1 MVLRIGHHP
10 NNLHLR
16 LASLWPGAFASFK
29 PEFVSYVEGRET
41 AKRLQAGELDIGGT
55 GSTPPILAAASGLSV
70 VYAGASAPR
79 PTNGAIFVAKTS
91 SIETIADLKG
101 KPIALVDG
109 SFLTYLLA
117 KRLEEAGLTLNDVE
131 RRDIA
136 PVPSREALQDGTVAA
151 WIAMAPHL
159 EQSLV
164 SGEFRV
170 LAHCGDLIPNRSTF
184 WTIKD
189 RGLSAE
195 MLNAF
200 AGELQHLG
208 QQISADPEKA
218 SALLSADGNEAER
231 RAWTRI
237 VSERNWEVI
246 TADTRLLREQ
256 QAEADTL
263 FAHGDLAAKLTIE
276 TNTADTNNGKEI

>member
-41 AKRLQAGELDIGGT
+41 ADRLRNGEFDIGGT

-70 VYAGASAPR
+70 AYAGASAPR
-79 PTNGAIFVAKTS
+79 PANGAILVSKTS
-91 SIETIADLKG
+91 GFESVADLQG
-101 KPIALVDG
+101 RPVALVDG
-109 SFLTYLLA
+109 SFLTYFLA
-117 KRLEEAGLTLNDVE
+117 KRLEEVGLKLTDVE
-131 RRDIA
+131 RKDIA
-136 PVPSREALQDGTVAA
+136 PLPSREALQNGTVAA

-170 LAHCGDLIPNRSTF
+170 LAHCGDLIPNRSIF
-184 WTIKD
+184 WTIRD
-189 RGLSAE
+189 RGLSSE
-195 MLNAF
+195 TLNEF
-200 AGELQHLG
+200 ASALQQIG
-208 QQISADPEKA
+208 QEISADPEKA
-218 SALLSADGNEAER
+218 AALLSVDGDEAER

-237 VSERNWEVI
+237 VSERNWQSIAVDE
-246 TADTRLLREQ
+246 RLLREQ

-263 FAHGDLAAKLTIE
+263 FAHGDLGTKLTI
-276 TNTADTNNGKEI
+276 DTNNGKEI

>member
-1 MVLRIGHHP
+1 MAFRIGHHP

-16 LASLWPGAFASFK
+16 LAALWPGALASFK
-29 PEFVSYVEGRET
+29 PEFVSYLEGRET
-41 AKRLQAGELDIGGT
+41 ADRLRNGEFDIGGT

-70 VYAGASAPR
+70 AYAAASAPR
-79 PTNGAIFVAKTS
+79 PANGAVLVSKTS
-91 SIETIADLKG
+91 RIENIADLKD

-109 SFLTYLLA
+109 SFLTYFLA
-117 KRLEEAGLTLNDVE
+117 KRLEEDGLRLTDVQ
-131 RRDIA
+131 RKDIA
-136 PVPSREALQDGTVAA
+136 PLQSREALQDGTVAA

-159 EQSLV
+159 EQSLA

-170 LAHCGDLIPNRSTF
+170 LAHCGDLIPNRSVF

-195 MLNAF
+195 TLEDF
-200 AGELQHLG
+200 AGELQRLG
-208 QQISADPEKA
+208 QDITADPEKA
-218 SALLSADGNEAER
+218 SALLSINGDDTER

-237 VSERNWEVI
+237 VSERNWQAI
-246 TADTRLLREQ
+246 AADTSLLREQ

-263 FAHGDLAAKLTIE
+263 FAHGDLGIRLTI
-276 TNTADTNNGKEI
+276 DTNNGKEI

>member
-1 MVLRIGHHP
+1 MAFRIGHHP

-41 AKRLQAGELDIGGT
+41 ADRLRNGEFDIGGT

-70 VYAGASAPR
+70 AYAAASAPR
-79 PTNGAIFVAKTS
+79 PANGAILVSKTS
-91 SIETIADLKG
+91 GIDTIADLKA

-109 SFLTYLLA
+109 SFLTYFLA
-117 KRLEEAGLTLNDVE
+117 KRLEEAGLRLTDVE
-131 RRDIA
+131 RKDIS
-136 PVPSREALQDGTVAA
+136 PLQSREALQDGTVTA

-159 EQSLV
+159 EQSLA

-170 LAHCGDLIPNRSTF
+170 LAHCGDLIPNRSVF

-195 MLNAF
+195 TLKDF
-200 AGELQHLG
+200 AGELQRLG
-208 QQISADPEKA
+208 QDITADPEKA
-218 SALLSADGNEAER
+218 SALLSVNGDDTER

-237 VSERNWEVI
+237 VSERNWQAI
-246 TADTRLLREQ
+246 AADTSLLREQ

-263 FAHGDLAAKLTIE
+263 LAHGDLGIRLTI
-276 TNTADTNNGKEI
+276 DTKNGKEI

>member
-1 MVLRIGHHP
+1 VNDLAFRIGHHP

-16 LASLWPGAFASFK
+16 LASLWPGAFSSFK

-41 AKRLQAGELDIGGT
+41 ADRLRNGEFDIGGT

-70 VYAGASAPR
+70 AYAAASAPR
-79 PTNGAIFVAKTS
+79 PANGAILVSKTS
-91 SIETIADLKG
+91 GIDTIADLKA

-109 SFLTYLLA
+109 SFLTYFLA
-117 KRLEEAGLTLNDVE
+117 KRLEEAGLRLTDVE
-131 RRDIA
+131 RKDIS
-136 PVPSREALQDGTVAA
+136 PLQSREALQDGTVTA

-159 EQSLV
+159 EQSLA

-170 LAHCGDLIPNRSTF
+170 LAHCGDLIPNRSVF

-195 MLNAF
+195 TLKDF
-200 AGELQHLG
+200 AGELQRLG
-208 QQISADPEKA
+208 QDITADPEKA
-218 SALLSADGNEAER
+218 SALLSANGDDTER

-237 VSERNWEVI
+237 VSERNWQAI
-246 TADTRLLREQ
+246 AADTSLLREQ

-263 FAHGDLAAKLTIE
+263 LAHGDLGIRPTI
-276 TNTADTNNGKEI
+276 DTKNGKEI

>member
-1 MVLRIGHHP
+1 MRIGHHP

-16 LASLWPGAFASFK
+16 LASLWPGAFSSFK

-41 AKRLQAGELDIGGT
+41 ARRLQDGEFDIGGT

-70 VYAGASAPR
+70 AYAGASAPR
-79 PTNGAIFVAKTS
+79 PTNGAIFVSKTS

-109 SFLTYLLA
+109 SFLTYFLA
-117 KRLEEAGLTLNDVE
+117 KRLEEAGLTLTDVE

-136 PVPSREALQDGTVAA
+136 PVPSREALQSGTVAA

-184 WTIKD
+184 WTIRD

-195 MLNAF
+195 TLDAF
-200 AGELQHLG
+200 AGELQQLG
-208 QQISADPEKA
+208 RQISADPEKA
-218 SALLSADGNEAER
+218 AALLSANGNEAER

-237 VSERNWEVI
+237 VSERNWDVI
-246 TADTRLLREQ
+246 AADERLLREQ

-276 TNTADTNNGKEI
+276 TKTADTNTGKEIRP